1 MTSRQRGNCAEEVFD
16 RLRQA
21 IVSGELRP
29 NQRVVESAIARK
41 LGISRTPAREGL
53 KQLEMKGYLSRL
65 PTGGLIVTDHSP
77 GQIKNLYEIREA
89 LETMAIRLVCQRA
102 TEEQIN
108 TAKEHHARLLEAI
121 RSRDGDRFIE
131 FNGAFHT
138 GLLAAC
144 GNSQLFSLI
153 QAFRD
158 QYFDRRI
165 ARVFTARDWRVM
177 SSEHGRILEAV
188 QERNARR
195 AEKAVRHHL
204 RTALRLALERL

>member
-1 MTSRQRGNCAEEVFD
+1 MISQQRRNCADEVFN

-21 IVSGELRP
+21 IISGELRP
-29 NQRVVESAIARK
+29 NQRVVESAIAQK

-77 GQIKNLYEIREA
+77 GQIRNLYEIREA
-89 LETMAIRLVCQRA
+89 METMAIRLVCQRV

-108 TAKEHHARLLEAI
+108 TAKEYHARLLETI
-121 RSRDGDRFIE
+121 RNRDGDQFIE
-131 FNGAFHT
+131 FNSAFHT

-144 GNSQLFSLI
+144 GNDQLFSLI
-153 QAFRD
+153 QSFRD

-177 SSEHGRILEAV
+177 STEHAGILEAV

-195 AEKAVRHHL
+195 AEKAVRRHL